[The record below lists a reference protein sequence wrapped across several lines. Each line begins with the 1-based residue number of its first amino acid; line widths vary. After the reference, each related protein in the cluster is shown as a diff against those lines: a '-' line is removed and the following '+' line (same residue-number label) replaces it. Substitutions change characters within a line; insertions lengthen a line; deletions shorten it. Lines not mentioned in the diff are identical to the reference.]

1 MPKHTPSEQSYRHPN
16 VPDIDQS
23 DRIVPINL
31 RQTGPTPVE
40 MLISTRVRKS
50 PFWHLSVEA
59 GAWRATVYNR
69 MYHPRG
75 YIKDK
80 DGGTMAEYRSLVH
93 RVTLWDVAVER
104 QIRVRGPDAE
114 DFVNFVIT
122 RDATRIEPMHGK
134 YCILCDQKGR
144 ILNDPVLLRLDKDE
158 FWFSISDSD
167 MLLWLNGVNIR
178 GDWQVEID
186 EIDVA
191 PLQVQGPLSED
202 LMVDIVGPELR
213 DLPYYGMMQATIG
226 GAPVLISQT
235 GFSGEKGYEV
245 YVRDASKNA
254 EAVWY
259 AIRGKGAP
267 YGLRII
273 APGHHRRIAAGILSW
288 GQDMDNETSPFQ
300 VNLAYQVPKKKQADY
315 IGKTELE
322 RQRAVIEEGEF
333 PFKLKLA
340 GIKLGGLPIID
351 YAPDFWLVQDDSGR
365 RVGYVTSAWWS
376 PELGV
381 NIALAQV
388 PPALSDIGTPL
399 KVELPESYSEDSG
412 HAVVAEV
419 CDVPF
424 RPSAHPSAR
433 ELAIAAEQSNAE

>member
-1 MPKHTPSEQSYRHPN
+1 MPTRNSAAHSFSHPN
-16 VPDIDQS
+16 VPDVDQS
-23 DRIVPINL
+23 DRFVPINL

-75 YIKDK
+75 YVKDK

-93 RVTLWDVAVER
+93 RVTLWNVAVER
-104 QIRVRGPDAE
+104 QIRVKGPDAE
-114 DFVNFVIT
+114 AFVNFVIT
-122 RDATRIEPMHGK
+122 RDATRIAPMRGK
-134 YCILCDQKGR
+134 YCILCDQEGR
-144 ILNDPVLLRLDKDE
+144 ILNDPVLLRLAEDE

-167 MLLWLNGVNIR
+167 VLLWLKGVNIR

-213 DLPYYGMMQATIG
+213 DVPYYGMMEATIG
-226 GAPVLISQT
+226 GAPVVISQT

-245 YVRDASKNA
+245 YVRDASENA

-259 AIRGKGAP
+259 AIRGQGAP

-300 VNLAYQVPKKKQADY
+300 VNLGYQVPKKKEADY
-315 IGKTELE
+315 IGKQELE
-322 RQRAVIEEGEF
+322 RQRAVIDAGGF

-340 GIKLGGLPIID
+340 GLKLGGLAITD
-351 YAPDFWLVQDDSGR
+351 YASDFWLVQDQDGH

-388 PPALSDIGTPL
+388 PPELGDIGTPL
-399 KVELPESYSEDSG
+399 KVELPESYSENSG
-412 HAVVAEV
+412 QAVAAEV

-433 ELAIAAEQSNAE
+433 ERAIAV

>member
-1 MPKHTPSEQSYRHPN
+1 MPTRNSAAHSFSHPN
-16 VPDIDQS
+16 VPDVDQS
-23 DRIVPINL
+23 DRFVPINL

-75 YIKDK
+75 YVKDK

-93 RVTLWDVAVER
+93 RVTLWNVAVER

-114 DFVNFVIT
+114 AFVNFVIT
-122 RDATRIEPMHGK
+122 RDATRIAPMRGK
-134 YCILCDQKGR
+134 YCILCDQEGR
-144 ILNDPVLLRLDKDE
+144 ILNDPVLLRLAEDE

-167 MLLWLNGVNIR
+167 VLLWLKGVNIR

-213 DLPYYGMMQATIG
+213 DVPYYGMMEATIG
-226 GAPVLISQT
+226 GAPVVISQT

-245 YVRDASKNA
+245 YVRDASENA

-259 AIRGKGAP
+259 AIRGQGRLTGCGSSRPATIAGSRRASCPGGRTWTTKPAP
-267 YGLRII
+267 FRSILATRCQRRK
-273 APGHHRRIAAGILSW
+273 RRI
-288 GQDMDNETSPFQ
+288 
-300 VNLAYQVPKKKQADY
+300 
-315 IGKTELE
+315 
-322 RQRAVIEEGEF
+322 
-333 PFKLKLA
+333 
-340 GIKLGGLPIID
+340 
-351 YAPDFWLVQDDSGR
+351 
-365 RVGYVTSAWWS
+365 TSAS
-376 PELGV
+376 KSL
-381 NIALAQV
+381 NANV
-388 PPALSDIGTPL
+388 P
-399 KVELPESYSEDSG
+399 
-412 HAVVAEV
+412 
-419 CDVPF
+419 
-424 RPSAHPSAR
+424 
-433 ELAIAAEQSNAE
+433 